1 VTGPLDSRERFTA
14 AADRYHR
21 YRPEYPAGLFDWLIR
36 YARLAPGAPVADIGC
51 GTGISTRQL
60 AERGL
65 DAVGVDP
72 NEDMLAYA
80 RAPDGPRYQRG
91 EAAATGLPS
100 AAFDLVTVAQAFHW
114 FDVRAALREFG
125 RILRPGGACTAFW
138 NLRGASAFNDD
149 YDRLL
154 REHSTEY
161 AVLEKPATTMATLR
175 GRPELVDVEET
186 ELPNLQRL
194 DRDGLFGRAWSSSYV
209 THGLADRAAFER
221 ALGGLF
227 ERHARDGAV
236 DFVYRTVAIGFRL
249 R

>member
-14 AADRYHR
+14 AAFRYHH
-21 YRPEYPAGLFDWLIR
+21 YRPSYPAGLFDWLIR
-36 YARLAPGAPVADIGC
+36 YARLAPGARVADIGC

-65 DAVGVDP
+65 EVVGVDP
-72 NEDMLAYA
+72 NEEMLAYA
-80 RAPDGPRYQRG
+80 RAAGGARYERG
-91 EAAATGLPS
+91 EAAATGLPA

-114 FDVRAALREFG
+114 FDVPLALREI
-125 RILRPGGACTAFW
+125 RRVLRPGGACVAFW
-138 NLRGASAFNDD
+138 NLRGASPFNEE

-161 AVLEKPATTMATLR
+161 AVLERPASTSATLR
-175 GRPELVDVEET
+175 ERPELVDVEET
-186 ELPNLQRL
+186 ELPNRQRL
-194 DRDGLFGRAWSSSYV
+194 DREGLFGRAWSSSYV
-209 THGLADRAAFER
+209 THGLRDAEAFER
-221 ALGGLF
+221 ALGRLF

-236 DFVYRTVAIGFRL
+236 DFVYRTVAIGFRF